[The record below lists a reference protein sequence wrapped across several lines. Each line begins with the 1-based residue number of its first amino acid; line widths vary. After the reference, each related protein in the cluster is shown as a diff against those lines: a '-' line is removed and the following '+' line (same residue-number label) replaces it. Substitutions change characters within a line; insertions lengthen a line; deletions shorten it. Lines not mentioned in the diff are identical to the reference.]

1 VCTTWAKCPDGWYLL
16 DCWRDRPGFPDLV
29 NQVHAQKAKW
39 EAKMVIVERKASGIS
54 LIEVINKQGHMPWL
68 NHISPVKGKVERAQ
82 QQTVKFEQ
90 GRIWLPTE
98 APWLAAYEAE
108 LFQFPHCKFDDQVD
122 STIQLLTASDYPNF
136 RHALNNLPC

>member
-1 VCTTWAKCPDGWYLL
+1 MVTLGRACLFITFLW
-16 DCWRDRPGFPDLV
+16 V
-29 NQVHAQKAKW
+29 QVT
-39 EAKMVIVERKASGIS
+39 ESVVVERKASGIS
-54 LIEVINKQGHMPWL
+54 LIEVINEPGHMPWL
-68 NHISPVKGKVERAQ
+68 QYISPVKGKVERAQ

-122 STIQLLTASDYPNF
+122 STVQLLTASDYPNF
-136 RHALNNLPC
+136 QHALNNLPC